1 MPLVTGS
8 FHTGVGSRLNF
19 FWSASPGAPGSLL
32 SRSCTHRLS
41 TSCRPSARPIV
52 SSFTFLFLASAPRT
66 TPSSSSQS
74 VNHSFISSRCRL
86 DSPPPPP
93 PSFSSTSSS
102 SSSSSSSSVPVPPP
116 LTANAPLGPASLH
129 RLQDRHRSPSS
140 SAAGAPSPTRMRPQ
154 CKETAR
160 LRGGAAF
167 HAPTV
172 GSRSAVRRRRRRRHG
187 RGRRSEYESV
197 RAARCASGAMPLPD
211 TQLWNLAAPRG
222 ALWGAR
228 PRPAH
233 LRGAPGGTA
242 MLVSM
247 YFLSFFPRSFKL
259 CRYAYV
265 GWSYTVSFAIRHAS
279 GPCGQARNVRTFAR
293 QASLGQWRR
302 LA

>member
-172 GSRSAVRRRRRRRHG
+172 GSRSAVRRRRRRHG
-187 RGRRSEYESV
+187 RGALGVRERPRCEMRQRGDAAAGHAAVESCCTPRRAV
-197 RAARCASGAMPLPD
+197 GRP
-211 TQLWNLAAPRG
+211 APAG
-222 ALWGAR
+222 PPAGGAR
-228 PRPAH
+228 RDGHASFH
-233 LRGAPGGTA
+233 
-242 MLVSM
+242 V
-247 YFLSFFPRSFKL
+247 LSFFLSAL
-259 CRYAYV
+259 V
-265 GWSYTVSFAIRHAS
+265 QTV
-279 GPCGQARNVRTFAR
+279 
-293 QASLGQWRR
+293 
-302 LA
+302 